1 MEQDLALQN
10 TQNNDTLLQLALIKL
25 NNGYIIEYDLKQME
39 LQSLNTH
46 YAYENAQR
54 NYIAAKE
61 RLAVFLGIDAIEVEI
76 PDLDVPLS
84 IETSVAMY
92 YVEQNNPYLKQQEI
106 KRLKAERDLFS
117 AKLSNSFNGNIS
129 LNYGINQYAETFV
142 EAYKNG
148 NTRQSVIV
156 SFQIPI
162 FQWGINKNRT
172 KIAENI

>member
-1 MEQDLALQN
+1 
-10 TQNNDTLLQLALIKL
+10 
-25 NNGYIIEYDLKQME
+25 
-39 LQSLNTH
+39 
-46 YAYENAQR
+46 
-54 NYIAAKE
+54 
-61 RLAVFLGIDAIEVEI
+61 
-76 PDLDVPLS
+76 LDVPLS

-148 NTRQSVIV
+148 NTR
-156 SFQIPI
+156 
-162 FQWGINKNRT
+162 
-172 KIAENI
+172 